1 MMHGNAEKKQLA
13 LLNLVPEASYV
24 YADRNM
30 IHTVFRNLVSNSIKF
45 TPAEGT
51 ISIEAVPKEELIQ
64 VIVKDNG
71 VGIPLDK
78 QGKLFSFGEFH
89 STSGTAGEPGT
100 GLGLIICFEFIKK
113 HESKLSFASESGKGT
128 SFTFNLSREEPSLSY

>member
-1 MMHGNAEKKQLA
+1 MLHGNAEKKQLA

-24 YADRNM
+24 YADKNM
-30 IHTVFRNLVSNSIKF
+30 IHTVLRNLVSNSIKF
-45 TPAEGT
+45 TPEEGT
-51 ISIEAVPKEELIQ
+51 ISVEAVPEEDFIHLS
-64 VIVKDNG
+64 VKDNG

-78 QGKLFSFGEFH
+78 QGKIFSFGEFH

-113 HESKLSFASESGKGT
+113 HGGELSFSSESGKGT
-128 SFTFNLSREEPSLSY
+128 TFTFNMPIQEPSIKV

>member
-1 MMHGNAEKKQLA
+1 
-13 LLNLVPEASYV
+13 
-24 YADRNM
+24 M
-30 IHTVFRNLVSNSIKF
+30 IHTVLRNLGSNSIKF
-45 TPAEGT
+45 TPEEGT
-51 ISIEAVPKEELIQ
+51 ISFEAVPEEDHIH
-64 VIVKDNG
+64 VSVKDNG

-113 HESKLSFASESGKGT
+113 HSGELSFSSESGRGT
-128 SFTFNLSREEPSLSY
+128 TFTFNLPGQEPSLRV